1 MKENMISMIKKI
13 QVLWYLTK
21 DDFENYCLDFK
32 IYNNHQIEG
41 YEVCDVDED
50 LIYDLCDKNP
60 DVYEPLGYF
69 KNLKEIENH
78 LKDNNIEA
86 TVEFSEEDYY
96 IAIKNDS
103 VVVKSWYEPLKK
115 EYSTNSDLWISEI
128 TGYDIY
134 DLAPTGKTLS
144 YVLGDILNVNES
156 YFDDIILNKGR
167 IEKEEWNEILDKVY
181 KRNKIN
187 LGLRRVI

>member
-1 MKENMISMIKKI
+1 MISMIKKI

-167 IEKEEWNEILDKVY
+167 IEKEEWNTILDKVY
-181 KRNKIN
+181 KKNKIN